1 MVGFDPRR
9 IKARRGWSGVV
20 EFELGWAGMIGLA
33 VSRVGVVRGGW
44 VLSGTSLV
52 RSGLSEEFRT
62 CWVRSKE
69 RRVGQG

>member
-1 MVGFDPRR
+1 M
-9 IKARRGWSGVV
+9 V

-62 CWVRSKE
+62 CWVWSGE